1 MIPKL
6 HQYQLD
12 NNVTAFS
19 TMRSC
24 DDNSLQA
31 EDKVNDAY
39 ASFNINPWVEDSEE
53 QVSSSRLELAKALEI
68 NEKNIILPHQTHQTE
83 VRQIASEF
91 LSLPTSVQTMLLE
104 GVDALITNE
113 PNVCIGVSTADCVP
127 VMMYDAEHKAIAVA
141 HAGWRGTVENIMR
154 KTVEK
159 MYRSF
164 NTDPKTLQ
172 VVIGPSISFES
183 FEVGSDVF
191 NAFNEKG
198 LATDKQCVCSS
209 AQLPS
214 TNNNN
219 VLVDNSA
226 KDNEPKWHID
236 LAQCNK
242 KQLESLGVPAQ
253 NITLSGICTYSN
265 HHKYFSA
272 RRLGTASGRIYTGII
287 LRG

>member
-1 MIPKL
+1 
-6 HQYQLD
+6 
-12 NNVTAFS
+12 
-19 TMRSC
+19 
-24 DDNSLQA
+24 
-31 EDKVNDAY
+31 
-39 ASFNINPWVEDSEE
+39 
-53 QVSSSRLELAKALEI
+53 
-68 NEKNIILPHQTHQTE
+68 
-83 VRQIASEF
+83 
-91 LSLPTSVQTMLLE
+91 
-104 GVDALITNE
+104 
-113 PNVCIGVSTADCVP
+113 
-127 VMMYDAEHKAIAVA
+127 MYDAEHKAIAVA

-214 TNNNN
+214 NNNN
-219 VLVDNSA
+219 NMLVDNSA

-242 KQLESLGVPAQ
+242 KTARKLRCSLSKHHLIGHLHLFKSSQILLCSSFRNGLWQ
-253 NITLSGICTYSN
+253 NIYRHSPSWVDCLETHITPLFN
-265 HHKYFSA
+265 LKDFK
-272 RRLGTASGRIYTGII
+272 
-287 LRG
+287 